1 MPPPTLTRMNID
13 NWKKST
19 FCESSGCVYVG
30 TTPGPVGSRQV
41 HVGDGKGG
49 MLTFTPAE
57 WDAFLSGVKANEF
70 DLGT

>member
-1 MPPPTLTRMNID
+1 MNID

-30 TTPGPVGSRQV
+30 YSGQTIDGTARV

-57 WDAFLSGVKANEF
+57 WDDFLAGVKANEF
-70 DLGT
+70 DLPT